1 MGCFVEAAG
10 CPEEDGP
17 DWDFGASVILAEIDN
32 EKSVLFAGRKSGHVY
47 ALDPDNQGKLLWVK
61 RIGKGGAWSNGVIG
75 GVMGDRKSVV

>member
-47 ALDPDNQGKLLWVK
+47 ALDPDNQGKLQKDLAMGNLLMQIVK
-61 RIGKGGAWSNGVIG
+61 
-75 GVMGDRKSVV
+75 